1 MKLAVFGTGYVGLT
15 LAACL
20 AEVGHQVCCVD
31 VDAERVESLSRG
43 HCPIFEP
50 GLPALLSKGLASA
63 RLLFST
69 DAAPAIEAARVIFIA
84 VGTPP
89 QADGSADLRQVFAV
103 VEAIARHAQ
112 GDKVIV
118 NKSTSP
124 VGTVDAIKAR
134 LRQHEA
140 AESRQFEVVS
150 NPEFLKEGSAVID
163 CMRPD
168 RILIGG
174 ASPATLALLKELF
187 APFSRNHDKF
197 IAMDARSAE
206 LSKYAANCML
216 ATKISFMNEMAN
228 LAERL
233 GADVEAVRRGI
244 GSDPRIG
251 YDFIYAGCGF
261 GGSCFPKDLSALQRI
276 AEQHD
281 YQPRLLQAVDAIN
294 QRQKHRL
301 FEKMLHHYHGALKG
315 KTFAVW
321 GLSFKPN
328 TDDMREAS
336 SLVLLQ
342 SLWQSGASVRA
353 YDPQARE
360 EARRLFGQ
368 REDLVL
374 LDTKE
379 DALRGADALVIVT
392 EWQDFKVLDPD
403 LVRRHLPDA
412 VLFDGR
418 NLFEPASMA
427 AAGLTYYSIGR
438 GDMRPGNIPA
448 PDREQPYSL
457 TSMNSRAQTM

>member
-20 AEVGHQVCCVD
+20 AEVGHGVCCVD
-31 VDAERVESLSRG
+31 VDAERVATLSGG

-50 GLPALLSKGLASA
+50 GLPALLRKGLAST
-63 RLLFST
+63 RLQFTT
-69 DAAPAIEAARVIFIA
+69 DAVQAIDAATVIFIA

-89 QADGSADLRQVFAV
+89 LADGSADMRQVFAV
-103 VEAIARHAQ
+103 AETIARHAKD
-112 GDKVIV
+112 DKIIV

-124 VGTVDAIKAR
+124 VGTVDAIRAR
-134 LRQHEA
+134 LTSHANRL
-140 AESRQFEVVS
+140 EVLS

-168 RILIGG
+168 RIIIGG
-174 ASPATLALLKELF
+174 ASAATLALLRELYS
-187 APFSRNHDKF
+187 PFSRNHDKF
-197 IAMDARSAE
+197 ISMDARSAE

-216 ATKISFMNEMAN
+216 ATKISFINEMAN
-228 LAERL
+228 LAEHL
-233 GADVEAVRRGI
+233 GADIEAVRRGI

-294 QRQKHRL
+294 QRQKQRL
-301 FEKMLHHYHGALKG
+301 FEKIVQHYGGALAG

-321 GLSFKPN
+321 GLAFKPN

-336 SLVLLQ
+336 SQTLLQ
-342 SLWQSGASVRA
+342 SLWHAGAKVRA
-353 YDPQARE
+353 FDPQAQQ
-360 EARRLFGQ
+360 EAQRLYGE
-368 REDLVL
+368 RDDLVL
-374 LDTKE
+374 LETKE
-379 DALRGADALVIVT
+379 DALKGANALVIVT
-392 EWQDFKVLDPD
+392 EWQDFKVLDSD
-403 LVRRHLPDA
+403 LVRQRLLDQ
-412 VLFDGR
+412 VIFDGR
-418 NLFEPASMA
+418 NLFEPAQMA
-427 AAGLTYYSIGR
+427 VAGLTYYSIGR
-438 GDMRPGNIPA
+438 GEVRADTSRA
-448 PDREQPYSL
+448 RDRDTAYSL